1 MTNWHCSRYAKVV
14 WTSTLRQD
22 SPTGALLPIGLKNQ
36 RKKKFKRFI
45 LNISKLMM
53 KKHMDISII
62 QQQAIQ
68 SIVDYTAADKL
79 NTLRLSA
86 YCDLENLSHV
96 LGSRTLTAEEMT
108 TFQYCIEIIIRLDPS
123 RYGVSASFREK
134 RRAKLTAYYSNH
146 DRSKSRGYK
155 VK

>member
-1 MTNWHCSRYAKVV
+1 M
-14 WTSTLRQD
+14 
-22 SPTGALLPIGLKNQ
+22 
-36 RKKKFKRFI
+36 
-45 LNISKLMM
+45 SKLMM

-68 SIVDYTAADKL
+68 SIVDYTAVDEL
-79 NTLRLSA
+79 DTLRLCA
-86 YCDLENLSHV
+86 YSDLEDLSHI

-108 TFQYCIEIIIRLDPS
+108 TFQYCIEIVIRLDPS
-123 RYGVSASFREK
+123 RYDVSVSFREK

-146 DRSKSRGYK
+146 DRSKSRDYR